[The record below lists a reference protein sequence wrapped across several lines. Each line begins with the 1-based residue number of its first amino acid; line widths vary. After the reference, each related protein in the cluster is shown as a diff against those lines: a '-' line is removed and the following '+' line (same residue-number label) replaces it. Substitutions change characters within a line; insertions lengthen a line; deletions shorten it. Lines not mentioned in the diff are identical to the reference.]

1 MSDEDQQYDDPSL
14 ITEESPVQT
23 AKPVHKQKAD
33 ADAAPEFVS
42 FSEFKHEIERQ

>member
-1 MSDEDQQYDDPSL
+1 MSDEEHQYEDPSL

-23 AKPVHKQKAD
+23 AKSEQKQNANV
-33 ADAAPEFVS
+33 APEFVS